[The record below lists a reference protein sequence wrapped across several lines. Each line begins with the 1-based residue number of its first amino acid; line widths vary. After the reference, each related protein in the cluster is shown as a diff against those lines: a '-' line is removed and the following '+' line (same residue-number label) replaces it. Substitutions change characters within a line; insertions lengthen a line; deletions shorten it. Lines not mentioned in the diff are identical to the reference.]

1 MKEIIELKISGM
13 HCAGCVGTV
22 EGALR
27 KVDGVEEVIVN
38 LTLEKAT
45 ISGSV
50 DSANLLS
57 AVEKTGY
64 GAELLGSEVLLDLQ
78 VKIDEKVETAF
89 SQMKIAWGF
98 TIPAM
103 IWMGIHMISGK
114 TWLSMEGMEFGIFIL
129 SALVCFVP
137 GRVTLMSALKSAIHL
152 SPNMDVLIALGS
164 LAALS
169 TGIIKSYI
177 EIHSFAGVAG
187 MIMSF
192 HLTGR
197 YIETKARG
205 RSSEAIQKLIS
216 LGAKQATV
224 LNMEN
229 NEVQINVRSLIVG
242 QIVIVR
248 AGETVPTDGII
259 KEGCATID
267 ESIVTGES
275 VPVTKNIGDD
285 VIGGTICADST
296 IKVEVTKI
304 GSETFLAKVIQMVE
318 HAQTTKVPIQVF
330 ADRVV
335 AIFVPI
341 ILVLAI
347 STFFVWNLFP
357 TQMKQLAQIFS
368 DIFPWINL
376 DLSPM
381 GMAIYA
387 AIAVLVIACPC
398 ALGLATPT
406 ALMVGTGLGAENGI
420 LIRDGVAIQKLNE
433 VNLILFDKT
442 GTLTNGKP
450 IVKKVHQISN
460 IIENDLIRMA
470 ASLEKES
477 THPLANAIVKLAEE
491 NELGLDSVSE
501 IKVMPGKGI
510 SGKYGSA
517 TLKVGSAS
525 FIDYTTELAMAGTP
539 VFLSLN
545 DECIAIF
552 EIEDAVRSDSADT
565 ISSLKSAGYKC
576 VLVTGDKKE
585 IADTL
590 STQLNIDYVHAEVLP
605 DEKANIVNSY
615 QSEGFVVA
623 MVGDG
628 INDAPAIAQADVGIA
643 MGSGTDIAIETG
655 EIVLAKSD
663 LSAVLRATELA
674 NATFNTIKQNLFWA
688 FIYNIVAI
696 PLAFAGLLHPVI
708 AEVAMALS
716 SISVVGNSNRLSF
729 KDCMNKKYYETF
741 YSISYFD

>member
-1 MKEIIELKISGM
+1 MKETIELKISGM
-13 HCAGCVGTV
+13 HCAGCVGSV

-27 KVDGVEEVIVN
+27 EVDGVEDAIVN

-50 DSANLLS
+50 DSEGLLS
-57 AVEKTGY
+57 AVKKTGY
-64 GAELLGSEVLLDLQ
+64 GAELLKSEELLDLQ
-78 VKIDEKVETAF
+78 VKTDEKVETAF
-89 SQMKIAWGF
+89 SQMKVAWYF
-98 TIPAM
+98 TIPTM
-103 IWMGIHMISGK
+103 LWMGIHMVSGK
-114 TWLSMEGMEFGIFIL
+114 AWPSMEAMEFGIFIL
-129 SALVCFVP
+129 STIVCFVP
-137 GRVTLMSALKSAIHL
+137 GRVTIISAWKSAIYL

-177 EIHSFAGVAG
+177 EIHSFSGLAG

-229 NEVQINVRSLIVG
+229 NEVQINVQNLIVG

-259 KEGCATID
+259 KEGCATVD

-318 HAQTTKVPIQVF
+318 YAQTTKVPIQVF

-335 AIFVPI
+335 ANFVPV

-347 STFFVWNLFP
+347 STFFVWNFFP
-357 TQMKQLAQIFS
+357 NQMKQLAQIFS

-420 LIRDGVAIQKLNE
+420 LIRDGAAIQKLNE

-491 NELGLDSVSE
+491 NKLGLDSVSE

-590 STQLNIDYVHAEVLP
+590 SIQLNIDCVHAEVLP

-615 QSEGFVVA
+615 QSKGFVVA

-663 LSAVLRATELA
+663 LSAVLRATQLA

-716 SISVVGNSNRLSF
+716 SISVVGNSNRL
-729 KDCMNKKYYETF
+729 K
-741 YSISYFD
+741 SIKL

>member
-13 HCAGCVGTV
+13 HCAGCVGSV

-27 KVDGVEEVIVN
+27 KVDGVEEAIVN

-64 GAELLGSEVLLDLQ
+64 GAELLKSETLLDLQ

-114 TWLSMEGMEFGIFIL
+114 TWLSMEGMELGIFIL
-129 SALVCFVP
+129 SALVCFIP
-137 GRVTLMSALKSAIHL
+137 GRLTLMSAWKSAIHL

-205 RSSEAIQKLIS
+205 RSSEAIQKLMS
-216 LGAKQATV
+216 LEAKQATV

-229 NEVQINVRSLIVG
+229 NEVQINVQSLIVG

-248 AGETVPTDGII
+248 AGEVIPTDGII

-285 VIGGTICADST
+285 VIGGTICANST

-330 ADRVV
+330 ADRIV
-335 AIFVPI
+335 AIFVPV
-341 ILVLAI
+341 ILGLAI
-347 STFFVWNLFP
+347 STFFVWNFFP

-368 DIFPWINL
+368 DFFPWINL

-420 LIRDGVAIQKLNE
+420 LIRDGAAIQKLNE

-590 STQLNIDYVHAEVLP
+590 SIQLNIDHVHAEVLP

-716 SISVVGNSNRLSF
+716 SISVVGNSNRL
-729 KDCMNKKYYETF
+729 K
-741 YSISYFD
+741 SIKF

>member
-1 MKEIIELKISGM
+1 MKEIIELKITGM
-13 HCAGCVGTV
+13 HCAGCVGSV
-22 EGALR
+22 ENALR
-27 KVDGVEEVIVN
+27 KVNGVKEAIVN

-50 DSANLLS
+50 DSENLLS

-64 GAELLGSEVLLDLQ
+64 GAELLESNTPINLQ
-78 VKIDEKVETAF
+78 EKTDEKLDESFHNMNWAWMLTAP
-89 SQMKIAWGF
+89 
-98 TIPAM
+98 TM

-114 TWLSMEGMEFGIFIL
+114 TWPSMEGMEFGIFIL
-129 SALVCFVP
+129 SAIVCFVP
-137 GRVTLMSALKSAIHL
+137 GRVTLMSAWKSAIHL

-177 EIHSFAGVAG
+177 EIHSFSGLAG

-205 RSSEAIQKLIS
+205 RSSEAIQKLMS
-216 LGAKQATV
+216 LEAKQATV

-259 KEGCATID
+259 KEGCATVD

-318 HAQTTKVPIQVF
+318 YAQTTKVPIQVF

-335 AIFVPI
+335 ANFVPV

-347 STFFVWNLFP
+347 STFFVWNFFP
-357 TQMKQLAQIFS
+357 NQMKQLAQIFS

-420 LIRDGVAIQKLNE
+420 LIRDGAAIQKLNE

-491 NELGLDSVSE
+491 NKLGLDSVSE

-565 ISSLKSAGYKC
+565 ISSLKCAGYKC

-590 STQLNIDYVHAEVLP
+590 SIQLNIDCVHAEVLP

-615 QSEGFVVA
+615 QSKGFVVA

-663 LSAVLRATELA
+663 LSAVLRATQLA

-716 SISVVGNSNRLSF
+716 SISVVGNSNRL
-729 KDCMNKKYYETF
+729 K
-741 YSISYFD
+741 SIKF

>member
-1 MKEIIELKISGM
+1 MKETIELKISGM
-13 HCAGCVGTV
+13 HCAGCVGSV

-27 KVDGVEEVIVN
+27 KVEGVEEAIVN

-50 DSANLLS
+50 DSENLLS

-64 GAELLGSEVLLDLQ
+64 GAELLKSEAFLNLQ

-89 SQMKIAWGF
+89 SQMTAAWGF
-98 TIPAM
+98 TIPTM

-114 TWLSMEGMEFGIFIL
+114 TWPSMEGMEFGIFIL
-129 SALVCFVP
+129 SAIVCFVP
-137 GRVTLMSALKSAIHL
+137 GRVTLMSAWKSAIYL

-169 TGIIKSYI
+169 TGIINSYI
-177 EIHSFAGVAG
+177 EIHSFAGIAG

-229 NEVQINVRSLIVG
+229 NEVHIDVRSLVVG
-242 QIVIVR
+242 QIMIVR
-248 AGETVPTDGII
+248 AGEVVPTDGII

-267 ESIVTGES
+267 VSIVTGES
-275 VPVTKNIGDD
+275 VPVTKNIGDN
-285 VIGGTICADST
+285 VIGGTICSDST

-304 GSETFLAKVIQMVE
+304 GAETFLAKVIQMVE

-335 AIFVPI
+335 AIFVPV
-341 ILVLAI
+341 ILALAI
-347 STFFVWNLFP
+347 STFFVWNFFP
-357 TQMKQLAQIFS
+357 NQMKQLAQIFS

-376 DLSPM
+376 GLSPM

-420 LIRDGVAIQKLNE
+420 LIRDGAAIQKLNE

-442 GTLTNGKP
+442 GTLTSGKP
-450 IVKKVHQISN
+450 NVKKVHQISN
-460 IIENDLIRMA
+460 IMENDLIRIA

-491 NELGLDSVSE
+491 KELGLDPVSE
-501 IKVMPGKGI
+501 IEVMSGKGI

-525 FIDYTTELAMAGTP
+525 FIDYTTELAMGGTP

-552 EIEDAVRSDSADT
+552 EIEDAVRSDSAET

-576 VLVTGDKKE
+576 VLVTGDKKN

-590 STQLNIDYVHAEVLP
+590 STQLDIDYVHAEVLP

-615 QSEGFVVA
+615 QNEGFVVA

-663 LSAVLRATELA
+663 LSAVLRATQLA

-708 AEVAMALS
+708 AEAAMALS
-716 SISVVGNSNRLSF
+716 SISVVGNSNRLKSV
-729 KDCMNKKYYETF
+729 NL
-741 YSISYFD
+741 

>member
-13 HCAGCVGTV
+13 HCAGCVGSV

-27 KVDGVEEVIVN
+27 KVDGVEEAIVN

-50 DSANLLS
+50 DSEDLLS

-64 GAELLGSEVLLDLQ
+64 GAELLKSEAFLDLQ

-89 SQMKIAWGF
+89 SQMTAAWGF
-98 TIPAM
+98 TIPTM

-114 TWLSMEGMEFGIFIL
+114 TWLSMEGMELGIFIL
-129 SALVCFVP
+129 SALVCFIP
-137 GRVTLMSALKSAIHL
+137 GRLTLMSAWKSAIHL

-205 RSSEAIQKLIS
+205 RSSEAIQKLMS

-229 NEVQINVRSLIVG
+229 NEVQINVQSLIVG

-275 VPVTKNIGDD
+275 VPVTKNIGDN

-304 GSETFLAKVIQMVE
+304 GSETFLAKVIHMVE
-318 HAQTTKVPIQVF
+318 YAQTTKVPIQVF
-330 ADRVV
+330 ADRIV
-335 AIFVPI
+335 AIFVPV
-341 ILVLAI
+341 ILGLAI
-347 STFFVWNLFP
+347 STFFVWNFFP

-368 DIFPWINL
+368 DFFPWINL

-442 GTLTNGKP
+442 GTLTSGKP
-450 IVKKVHQISN
+450 NVKKVHQISN
-460 IIENDLIRMA
+460 IMENDLIRMA

-491 NELGLDSVSE
+491 NELELDPISE
-501 IKVMPGKGI
+501 IEVMSGKGI

-552 EIEDAVRSDSADT
+552 EIEDAVRSDSVDT

-585 IADTL
+585 IANTL
-590 STQLNIDYVHAEVLP
+590 STQLNIDHIHAEVHP

-663 LSAVLRATELA
+663 LSAVLRATQLA

-688 FIYNIVAI
+688 FFYNIVAI
-696 PLAFAGLLHPVI
+696 PLAFSGLLHPVI
-708 AEVAMALS
+708 AEAAMALS
-716 SISVVGNSNRLSF
+716 SISVVGNSNRL
-729 KDCMNKKYYETF
+729 K
-741 YSISYFD
+741 SIKF

>member
-1 MKEIIELKISGM
+1 MKETIELKISGM
-13 HCAGCVGTV
+13 HCAGCVGSV

-27 KVDGVEEVIVN
+27 KVYGVEEAIVN

-50 DSANLLS
+50 NLENLLS

-64 GAELLGSEVLLDLQ
+64 GAELLKSEAFLDLQ

-89 SQMKIAWGF
+89 SQMTAAWGF
-98 TIPAM
+98 TIPTM

-114 TWLSMEGMEFGIFIL
+114 TWPSIEGMEFGIFIL
-129 SALVCFVP
+129 SAIVCFVP
-137 GRVTLMSALKSAIHL
+137 GRVTLMSAWKSAIYL

-169 TGIIKSYI
+169 TGIINSYI
-177 EIHSFAGVAG
+177 EIHSYAGIAG

-216 LGAKQATV
+216 HGAKQATV

-248 AGETVPTDGII
+248 AGETIPTDGII

-285 VIGGTICADST
+285 VIGGTICTDST

-335 AIFVPI
+335 AIFVPV

-347 STFFVWNLFP
+347 STFFVWNFFP
-357 TQMKQLAQIFS
+357 NQMKQLAQIS
-368 DIFPWINL
+368 TDIFPWINL
-376 DLSPM
+376 DLSPT
-381 GMAIYA
+381 GIAIYA

-420 LIRDGVAIQKLNE
+420 LIRDGAAIQKLNE
-433 VNLILFDKT
+433 VNLIIFDKT

-450 IVKKVHQISN
+450 KVKKVHQISN
-460 IIENDLIRMA
+460 IMENDLIRMA

-477 THPLANAIVKLAEE
+477 THPLANAIVKLAEK
-491 NELGLDSVSE
+491 NELRLDPVSE
-501 IKVMPGKGI
+501 IKVIPGKGI
-510 SGKYGSA
+510 SGNYGSKM
-517 TLKVGSAS
+517 LKVGSAS
-525 FIDYTTELAMAGTP
+525 FVDYTTELDMTGTP

-552 EIEDAVRSDSADT
+552 EIEDTIRSDSADT
-565 ISSLKSAGYKC
+565 ISSLKSSGYKC

-585 IADTL
+585 IANTL
-590 STQLNIDYVHAEVLP
+590 SSQLNIDSIHAEVHP
-605 DEKANIVNSY
+605 DEKANIVDSY
-615 QSEGFVVA
+615 QSKGFVVA

-643 MGSGTDIAIETG
+643 MGGGTDIAIETG
-655 EIVLAKSD
+655 EIVLVKSN
-663 LSAVLRATELA
+663 LSAVLRATQLA

-696 PLAFAGLLHPVI
+696 PIAFAGLLHPVI
-708 AEVAMALS
+708 AEAAMALS
-716 SISVVGNSNRLSF
+716 SISVVGNSNRLKSVKF
-729 KDCMNKKYYETF
+729 
-741 YSISYFD
+741 

>member
-1 MKEIIELKISGM
+1 MKETIELKISGM
-13 HCAGCVGTV
+13 HCAGCVGSV

-27 KVDGVEEVIVN
+27 KVDGVEEAIVN

-50 DSANLLS
+50 DSENLLS

-64 GAELLGSEVLLDLQ
+64 GAELLKSEAFLNLQ

-89 SQMKIAWGF
+89 SQMIAAWGF
-98 TIPAM
+98 TIPTM

-114 TWLSMEGMEFGIFIL
+114 TWPSMEGMEFGIFIL
-129 SALVCFVP
+129 SAIVCFVP
-137 GRVTLMSALKSAIHL
+137 GRVTLMSAWKSAIYL

-169 TGIIKSYI
+169 TGIINSYI
-177 EIHSFAGVAG
+177 EIHSFAGIAG

-229 NEVQINVRSLIVG
+229 NEVHIDVRSLVVG
-242 QIVIVR
+242 QIMIVR
-248 AGETVPTDGII
+248 AGEVVPTDGII

-267 ESIVTGES
+267 VSIVTGES

-335 AIFVPI
+335 AIFVPV

-347 STFFVWNLFP
+347 STFFVWNFFP
-357 TQMKQLAQIFS
+357 NQMKQLAQIFS

-420 LIRDGVAIQKLNE
+420 LIRDGAAIQKLNE

-442 GTLTNGKP
+442 GTLTSGKP
-450 IVKKVHQISN
+450 NVKKVHQISN
-460 IIENDLIRMA
+460 IMENDLIRMA

-491 NELGLDSVSE
+491 KELGLDPVSE
-501 IKVMPGKGI
+501 IEVMSGKGI

-525 FIDYTTELAMAGTP
+525 FIDYTTELAMGGTP

-552 EIEDAVRSDSADT
+552 EIEDAVRSDSAET

-576 VLVTGDKKE
+576 VLVTGDKKN

-590 STQLNIDYVHAEVLP
+590 STQLDIDYVHAEVLP

-615 QSEGFVVA
+615 QNEGFVVA

-663 LSAVLRATELA
+663 LSAVLRATQLA

-708 AEVAMALS
+708 AEAAMALS
-716 SISVVGNSNRLSF
+716 SISVVGNSNRLKSV
-729 KDCMNKKYYETF
+729 NL
-741 YSISYFD
+741 

>member
-1 MKEIIELKISGM
+1 MKETIELKISGM
-13 HCAGCVGTV
+13 HCAGCVGSV

-27 KVDGVEEVIVN
+27 KVEGVEEAIVN

-50 DSANLLS
+50 DSEGLLS

-64 GAELLGSEVLLDLQ
+64 GAELLKSEAFLNLQ

-89 SQMKIAWGF
+89 SQMIAAWGF
-98 TIPAM
+98 TIPTM

-114 TWLSMEGMEFGIFIL
+114 TWPSMEGMEFGIFIL
-129 SALVCFVP
+129 SAIVCFVP
-137 GRVTLMSALKSAIHL
+137 GRVTLMSAWKSAIYL

-169 TGIIKSYI
+169 TGIINSYI
-177 EIHSFAGVAG
+177 EIHSFAGIAG

-229 NEVQINVRSLIVG
+229 NEVHIDVRSLVVG
-242 QIVIVR
+242 QIMIVR
-248 AGETVPTDGII
+248 AGEVVPTDGII

-267 ESIVTGES
+267 VSIVTGES

-335 AIFVPI
+335 AIFVPV
-341 ILVLAI
+341 ILALAI
-347 STFFVWNLFP
+347 STFFVWNFFP
-357 TQMKQLAQIFS
+357 NQMKQLAQIFS

-376 DLSPM
+376 GLSPM

-420 LIRDGVAIQKLNE
+420 LIRDGAAIQKLNE

-442 GTLTNGKP
+442 GTLTSGKP
-450 IVKKVHQISN
+450 NVKKVHQISN
-460 IIENDLIRMA
+460 IMENDLIRMA

-491 NELGLDSVSE
+491 KELGLDPVSE
-501 IKVMPGKGI
+501 IEVMSGKGI

-525 FIDYTTELAMAGTP
+525 FIDYTTELAMGGTP

-552 EIEDAVRSDSADT
+552 EIEDAVRSDSAET

-576 VLVTGDKKE
+576 VLVTGDKKN

-590 STQLNIDYVHAEVLP
+590 STQLDIDYVHAEVLP

-615 QSEGFVVA
+615 QNEGFVVA

-663 LSAVLRATELA
+663 LSAVLRATQLA

-708 AEVAMALS
+708 AEAAMALS
-716 SISVVGNSNRLSF
+716 SISVVGNSNRLKSV
-729 KDCMNKKYYETF
+729 NL
-741 YSISYFD
+741 

>member
-13 HCAGCVGTV
+13 HCAGCVGSV

-27 KVDGVEEVIVN
+27 KVDGVEEAIVN

-50 DSANLLS
+50 DSENLLS

-64 GAELLGSEVLLDLQ
+64 GAELLKSEAFLDLQ

-205 RSSEAIQKLIS
+205 RSSEAIQKLMS

-285 VIGGTICADST
+285 VIGGTICANST

-335 AIFVPI
+335 AIFVPV
-341 ILVLAI
+341 ILILAI
-347 STFFVWNLFP
+347 STFFVWNFFP

-368 DIFPWINL
+368 DFFPWINL

-442 GTLTNGKP
+442 GTLTSGKP
-450 IVKKVHQISN
+450 NVKKVHQISN
-460 IIENDLIRMA
+460 IMENDLIRMA

-491 NELGLDSVSE
+491 NELELDPISE
-501 IKVMPGKGI
+501 IEVMSGKGI

-525 FIDYTTELAMAGTP
+525 FINYTTELAMAGTP

-590 STQLNIDYVHAEVLP
+590 SIQLNIDHVHAEVLP

-663 LSAVLRATELA
+663 LSAVLRATQLA

-716 SISVVGNSNRLSF
+716 SISVVGNSNRL
-729 KDCMNKKYYETF
+729 K
-741 YSISYFD
+741 SIKF

>member
-1 MKEIIELKISGM
+1 MKETIELKISGM
-13 HCAGCVGTV
+13 HCAGCVGSV

-27 KVDGVEEVIVN
+27 KVDGVEEAIVN

-45 ISGSV
+45 IYGSV
-50 DSANLLS
+50 NSENLLS

-64 GAELLGSEVLLDLQ
+64 GAELLKSEAFLDLQ

-89 SQMKIAWGF
+89 SQMTAAWGF
-98 TIPAM
+98 TIPTM

-114 TWLSMEGMEFGIFIL
+114 TWPSIEGMEFGIFIL
-129 SALVCFVP
+129 SAIVCFVP
-137 GRVTLMSALKSAIHL
+137 GGVTLMSAWKSAIYL

-169 TGIIKSYI
+169 TGIINSYI
-177 EIHSFAGVAG
+177 EIHSYAGIAG

-216 LGAKQATV
+216 HGAKQATV

-248 AGETVPTDGII
+248 AGETIPTDGII

-285 VIGGTICADST
+285 VIGGTICTDST

-335 AIFVPI
+335 AIFVPV

-347 STFFVWNLFP
+347 STFFVWNFFP
-357 TQMKQLAQIFS
+357 NQMKQLAQIS
-368 DIFPWINL
+368 TDIFPWINL
-376 DLSPM
+376 DLSPT
-381 GMAIYA
+381 GIAIYA

-420 LIRDGVAIQKLNE
+420 LIRDGAAIQKLNE
-433 VNLILFDKT
+433 VNLIIFDKT

-450 IVKKVHQISN
+450 KVKKVHQISN
-460 IIENDLIRMA
+460 IMENDLIRMA

-477 THPLANAIVKLAEE
+477 THPLANAIVKLAEK
-491 NELGLDSVSE
+491 NELRLDPVSE
-501 IKVMPGKGI
+501 IKVIPGKGI
-510 SGKYGSA
+510 SGDYGSKM
-517 TLKVGSAS
+517 LKVGSAS
-525 FIDYTTELAMAGTP
+525 FVDYTTELDMTGTP

-552 EIEDAVRSDSADT
+552 EIEDTIRSDSADT
-565 ISSLKSAGYKC
+565 ISSLKSSGYKC

-585 IADTL
+585 IANTL
-590 STQLNIDYVHAEVLP
+590 SSQLNIDSIHAEVHP
-605 DEKANIVNSY
+605 DEKANIVDSY
-615 QSEGFVVA
+615 QSKGFVVA

-643 MGSGTDIAIETG
+643 MGGGTDIAIETG
-655 EIVLAKSD
+655 EIVLVK
-663 LSAVLRATELA
+663 
-674 NATFNTIKQNLFWA
+674 
-688 FIYNIVAI
+688 
-696 PLAFAGLLHPVI
+696 
-708 AEVAMALS
+708 
-716 SISVVGNSNRLSF
+716 
-729 KDCMNKKYYETF
+729 
-741 YSISYFD
+741 

>member
-13 HCAGCVGTV
+13 HCAGCVGSV

-27 KVDGVEEVIVN
+27 KVDGVEEAIVN

-50 DSANLLS
+50 DSENLLS

-64 GAELLGSEVLLDLQ
+64 GAELLKSEAFLDLQ

-89 SQMKIAWGF
+89 SQMTAAWGF
-98 TIPAM
+98 TIPTM
-103 IWMGIHMISGK
+103 IWMGIDMISGK
-114 TWLSMEGMEFGIFIL
+114 TWPSMEGMEFGIFIL
-129 SALVCFVP
+129 SAIVCFVP
-137 GRVTLMSALKSAIHL
+137 GRVTLMSAWKSAIHL

-205 RSSEAIQKLIS
+205 RSSEAIQKLMS

-229 NEVQINVRSLIVG
+229 NEVQINVQSLIVG

-248 AGETVPTDGII
+248 AGEVIPTDGII

-285 VIGGTICADST
+285 VIGGTICANST

-330 ADRVV
+330 ADRIV
-335 AIFVPI
+335 AIFVPV
-341 ILVLAI
+341 ILGLAI
-347 STFFVWNLFP
+347 STFFVWNFFP

-368 DIFPWINL
+368 EFFPWVNL
-376 DLSPM
+376 DLSPT

-420 LIRDGVAIQKLNE
+420 LIRDGAAIQKLNE

-491 NELGLDSVSE
+491 NELELDSVSE

-510 SGKYGSA
+510 SGKYGNA

-552 EIEDAVRSDSADT
+552 EIEDAVRSDSAYT

-590 STQLNIDYVHAEVLP
+590 SIQLNIDHVHAEVLP
-605 DEKANIVNSY
+605 DEKTNIVNSY

-655 EIVLAKSD
+655 EIILAKSD
-663 LSAVLRATELA
+663 LNAVLRAAELA

-688 FIYNIVAI
+688 FIYNVIAI

-716 SISVVGNSNRLSF
+716 SISVVGNSNRL
-729 KDCMNKKYYETF
+729 K
-741 YSISYFD
+741 SIKF

>member
-1 MKEIIELKISGM
+1 MKETIELKISGM
-13 HCAGCVGTV
+13 HCAGCVGSV

-27 KVDGVEEVIVN
+27 KVDGVEEAIVN

-50 DSANLLS
+50 NLENLLS

-64 GAELLGSEVLLDLQ
+64 GAELLKSEAFLDLQ

-89 SQMKIAWGF
+89 SQMTAAWGF
-98 TIPAM
+98 TIPTM

-114 TWLSMEGMEFGIFIL
+114 TWPSIEGMEFGIFIL
-129 SALVCFVP
+129 SAIVCFVP
-137 GRVTLMSALKSAIHL
+137 GRVTLMSAWKSAIYL

-169 TGIIKSYI
+169 TGIINSYI
-177 EIHSFAGVAG
+177 EIHSYAGIAG

-248 AGETVPTDGII
+248 AGETIPTDGII

-285 VIGGTICADST
+285 VIGGTICTDST

-335 AIFVPI
+335 AIFVPV

-347 STFFVWNLFP
+347 STFFVWNFFP
-357 TQMKQLAQIFS
+357 NQMKQLAQIS
-368 DIFPWINL
+368 TDIFPWINL
-376 DLSPM
+376 DLSPT
-381 GMAIYA
+381 GIAIYA

-420 LIRDGVAIQKLNE
+420 LIRDGAAIQKLNE
-433 VNLILFDKT
+433 VNLIIFDKT

-450 IVKKVHQISN
+450 KVKKVHQISN
-460 IIENDLIRMA
+460 IMENDLIRMA

-477 THPLANAIVKLAEE
+477 THPLANAIVKLAEK
-491 NELGLDSVSE
+491 NELRLDPVSE
-501 IKVMPGKGI
+501 IKVIPGKGI
-510 SGKYGSA
+510 SGNYGSKM
-517 TLKVGSAS
+517 LKVGSAS
-525 FIDYTTELAMAGTP
+525 FVDYTTELDMTGTP

-552 EIEDAVRSDSADT
+552 EIEDTIRSDSADT
-565 ISSLKSAGYKC
+565 ISSLKSSGYKC

-585 IADTL
+585 IANTL
-590 STQLNIDYVHAEVLP
+590 SSQLNIDSIHAEVHP
-605 DEKANIVNSY
+605 DEKANIVDSY
-615 QSEGFVVA
+615 QSKGFVVA

-643 MGSGTDIAIETG
+643 MGGGTDIAIETG
-655 EIVLAKSD
+655 EIVLVKSN
-663 LSAVLRATELA
+663 LSAVLRATQLA

-696 PLAFAGLLHPVI
+696 PIAFAGLLHPVI
-708 AEVAMALS
+708 AEAAMALS
-716 SISVVGNSNRLSF
+716 SISVVGNSNRLKSVKF
-729 KDCMNKKYYETF
+729 
-741 YSISYFD
+741 

>member
-1 MKEIIELKISGM
+1 MKEIIELKITGM
-13 HCAGCVGTV
+13 HCAGCVGSV
-22 EGALR
+22 ENALR
-27 KVDGVEEVIVN
+27 KVNGVKEAIVN

-50 DSANLLS
+50 DSENLLS

-64 GAELLGSEVLLDLQ
+64 GAELLESNTPINLQ
-78 VKIDEKVETAF
+78 EKTDEKLDESFHNMNWAWMLTAP
-89 SQMKIAWGF
+89 
-98 TIPAM
+98 TM

-114 TWLSMEGMEFGIFIL
+114 TWPSMEGMEFGIFIL
-129 SALVCFVP
+129 SAIVCFVP
-137 GRVTLMSALKSAIHL
+137 GRVTLMSAWKSAIHL

-177 EIHSFAGVAG
+177 ETHSFSGLAG

-197 YIETKARG
+197 SIETKARG

-229 NEVQINVRSLIVG
+229 NEVQINVQNLIVG

-259 KEGCATID
+259 KEGCATVD

-318 HAQTTKVPIQVF
+318 YAQTTKVPIQVF

-335 AIFVPI
+335 ANFVPV

-347 STFFVWNLFP
+347 STFFVWNFFP
-357 TQMKQLAQIFS
+357 NQMKQLAQIFS

-420 LIRDGVAIQKLNE
+420 LIRDGAAIQKLNE

-491 NELGLDSVSE
+491 NKLGLDSVSE

-565 ISSLKSAGYKC
+565 ISSLKCAGYKC

-590 STQLNIDYVHAEVLP
+590 SIQLNIDCVHAEVLP

-615 QSEGFVVA
+615 QSKGFVVA

-663 LSAVLRATELA
+663 LSAVLRATQLA

-716 SISVVGNSNRLSF
+716 SISVVGNSNRL
-729 KDCMNKKYYETF
+729 K
-741 YSISYFD
+741 SIKL

>member
-1 MKEIIELKISGM
+1 MKEIIELKITGM
-13 HCAGCVGTV
+13 HCAGCVGSV
-22 EGALR
+22 ENALR
-27 KVDGVEEVIVN
+27 KVNGVKEAIVN

-50 DSANLLS
+50 DSENLLS

-64 GAELLGSEVLLDLQ
+64 GAELLESNTPINLQ
-78 VKIDEKVETAF
+78 EKTDEKLDESFHNMNWAWMLTAP
-89 SQMKIAWGF
+89 
-98 TIPAM
+98 TM

-114 TWLSMEGMEFGIFIL
+114 TWPSMEGMEFGIFIL
-129 SALVCFVP
+129 SAIVCFVP
-137 GRVTLMSALKSAIHL
+137 GRVTLMSAWKSAIHL

-177 EIHSFAGVAG
+177 EIHSFSGLAG

-229 NEVQINVRSLIVG
+229 NEVQINVQNLIVG

-259 KEGCATID
+259 KEGCATVD

-318 HAQTTKVPIQVF
+318 YAQTTKVPIQVF

-335 AIFVPI
+335 ANFVPV

-347 STFFVWNLFP
+347 STFFVWNFFP
-357 TQMKQLAQIFS
+357 NQMKQLAQIFS

-420 LIRDGVAIQKLNE
+420 LIRDGAAIQKLNE

-491 NELGLDSVSE
+491 NKLGLDSVSE

-590 STQLNIDYVHAEVLP
+590 SIQLNIDCVHAEVLP
-605 DEKANIVNSY
+605 EEKANIVNSY

-663 LSAVLRATELA
+663 LSAVLRATQLA

-716 SISVVGNSNRLSF
+716 SISVVGNSNRL
-729 KDCMNKKYYETF
+729 K
-741 YSISYFD
+741 SIKF

>member
-13 HCAGCVGTV
+13 HCAGCVGSV

-27 KVDGVEEVIVN
+27 KVDGVEEAIVN

-45 ISGSV
+45 ISGSA

-114 TWLSMEGMEFGIFIL
+114 TWLSMEGMELGIFIL
-129 SALVCFVP
+129 SALVCFIP
-137 GRVTLMSALKSAIHL
+137 GRLTLMSAWKSAIHL

-205 RSSEAIQKLIS
+205 RSSEAIQKLMS

-229 NEVQINVRSLIVG
+229 NEVQINVQSLIVG

-248 AGETVPTDGII
+248 AGEVIPTDGII

-285 VIGGTICADST
+285 VIGGTICANST

-330 ADRVV
+330 ADRIV
-335 AIFVPI
+335 AIFVPV
-341 ILVLAI
+341 ILGLAI
-347 STFFVWNLFP
+347 STFFVWNFFP

-368 DIFPWINL
+368 EFFPWINL

-420 LIRDGVAIQKLNE
+420 LIRDGAAIQKLNE

-590 STQLNIDYVHAEVLP
+590 SIQLNIDHVHAEVLP

-688 FIYNIVAI
+688 FIYNIIAI

-716 SISVVGNSNRLSF
+716 SISVVGNSNRL
-729 KDCMNKKYYETF
+729 K
-741 YSISYFD
+741 SIKF

>member
-1 MKEIIELKISGM
+1 MKETIELKISGM
-13 HCAGCVGTV
+13 HCAGCVGSV

-27 KVDGVEEVIVN
+27 KVDGVEEAIVN

-50 DSANLLS
+50 DSENLLS

-64 GAELLGSEVLLDLQ
+64 GAELLKSEAFLDLQ

-89 SQMKIAWGF
+89 SQMTAAWGF
-98 TIPAM
+98 TIPTM

-114 TWLSMEGMEFGIFIL
+114 TWPSMEGMEFGIFIL
-129 SALVCFVP
+129 SAIVCFVP
-137 GRVTLMSALKSAIHL
+137 GRVTLMSAWKSAIYL

-169 TGIIKSYI
+169 TGIINSYI
-177 EIHSFAGVAG
+177 EIHSFAGIAG

-205 RSSEAIQKLIS
+205 RSSEAIQKLMS

-229 NEVQINVRSLIVG
+229 NEVQINVQSLIVG

-285 VIGGTICADST
+285 VIGGTICSDST

-304 GSETFLAKVIQMVE
+304 GSKTFLAKVIQMVE

-335 AIFVPI
+335 AIFVPV

-347 STFFVWNLFP
+347 STFFVWNFFP

-442 GTLTNGKP
+442 GTLTSGKP
-450 IVKKVHQISN
+450 NVKKVHQISN
-460 IIENDLIRMA
+460 IMENDLIRMA

-477 THPLANAIVKLAEE
+477 THPLANAIVKLAEKK
-491 NELGLDSVSE
+491 ELGLDPVSE
-501 IKVMPGKGI
+501 IEVMSGKGI

-585 IADTL
+585 IANTL
-590 STQLNIDYVHAEVLP
+590 STQLNIDHIHAEVHP

-663 LSAVLRATELA
+663 LSAVLRATQLA

-708 AEVAMALS
+708 AEAAMALS
-716 SISVVGNSNRLSF
+716 SISVVGNSNRLKSV
-729 KDCMNKKYYETF
+729 NL
-741 YSISYFD
+741 

>member
-1 MKEIIELKISGM
+1 MKETIELKISGM
-13 HCAGCVGTV
+13 HCAGCVGSV

-27 KVDGVEEVIVN
+27 KVDGVEEAIVN

-50 DSANLLS
+50 DSENLLS

-64 GAELLGSEVLLDLQ
+64 GAELLKSEAFLNLQ

-89 SQMKIAWGF
+89 SQMTAAWGF
-98 TIPAM
+98 TIPTM

-114 TWLSMEGMEFGIFIL
+114 TWPSMEGMEFGIFIL
-129 SALVCFVP
+129 SAIVCFVP
-137 GRVTLMSALKSAIHL
+137 GRVTLMSAWKSAIYL

-169 TGIIKSYI
+169 TGIINSYI
-177 EIHSFAGVAG
+177 EIHSFAGIAG

-229 NEVQINVRSLIVG
+229 NEVHIDVRSLVVG
-242 QIVIVR
+242 QIMIVR
-248 AGETVPTDGII
+248 AGEVVPTDGII

-267 ESIVTGES
+267 VSIVTGES
-275 VPVTKNIGDD
+275 VPVTKNIGDN
-285 VIGGTICADST
+285 VIGGTICSDST

-335 AIFVPI
+335 AIFVPV
-341 ILVLAI
+341 ILALAI
-347 STFFVWNLFP
+347 STFFVWNFFP
-357 TQMKQLAQIFS
+357 NQMKQLAQIFS

-376 DLSPM
+376 GLSPM

-420 LIRDGVAIQKLNE
+420 LIRDGAAIQKLNE

-442 GTLTNGKP
+442 GTLTSGKP
-450 IVKKVHQISN
+450 NVKKVHQISN
-460 IIENDLIRMA
+460 IMENDLIRMA

-491 NELGLDSVSE
+491 KELGLDPVSE
-501 IKVMPGKGI
+501 IEVMSGKGI

-525 FIDYTTELAMAGTP
+525 FIDYTTELAMGGTP

-552 EIEDAVRSDSADT
+552 EIEDAVRSDSAET

-576 VLVTGDKKE
+576 VLVTGDKKN

-590 STQLNIDYVHAEVLP
+590 STQLDIDYVHAEVLP

-615 QSEGFVVA
+615 QNEGFVVA

-663 LSAVLRATELA
+663 LSAVLRATQLA

-708 AEVAMALS
+708 AEAAMALS
-716 SISVVGNSNRLSF
+716 SISVVGNSNRLKSV
-729 KDCMNKKYYETF
+729 NL
-741 YSISYFD
+741 

>member
-13 HCAGCVGTV
+13 HCAGCVGSV

-27 KVDGVEEVIVN
+27 KVDGVEEAIVN

-64 GAELLGSEVLLDLQ
+64 GIELLGSEVLLDLQ

-89 SQMKIAWGF
+89 SQIKIAWGF

-114 TWLSMEGMEFGIFIL
+114 TWLSMEGMELGIFIL
-129 SALVCFVP
+129 SALVCFIP
-137 GRVTLMSALKSAIHL
+137 GRLTLMSAWKSAIHL

-205 RSSEAIQKLIS
+205 RSSEAIQKLMS

-229 NEVQINVRSLIVG
+229 NEVQINVQSLIVG
-242 QIVIVR
+242 QIVIIR
-248 AGETVPTDGII
+248 AGEVIPTDGII

-285 VIGGTICADST
+285 VIGGTICANST

-330 ADRVV
+330 ADRIV
-335 AIFVPI
+335 AIFVPV
-341 ILVLAI
+341 ILGLAI
-347 STFFVWNLFP
+347 STFFVWNFFP

-368 DIFPWINL
+368 EFFPWVNL
-376 DLSPM
+376 DLSPT

-450 IVKKVHQISN
+450 IVKKVHQIYN

-491 NELGLDSVSE
+491 NELELDSVSE

-510 SGKYGSA
+510 SGKYGNA

-590 STQLNIDYVHAEVLP
+590 SIQLNIDHVHAEVLP
-605 DEKANIVNSY
+605 DEKVNIVNSY

-655 EIVLAKSD
+655 EIILAKSD

-688 FIYNIVAI
+688 FIYNVIAI

-708 AEVAMALS
+708 AEAAMALS
-716 SISVVGNSNRLSF
+716 SISVVGNSNRL
-729 KDCMNKKYYETF
+729 K
-741 YSISYFD
+741 SIKF

>member
-1 MKEIIELKISGM
+1 MKETIELKISGM
-13 HCAGCVGTV
+13 HCAGCVGSV

-27 KVDGVEEVIVN
+27 KVDGVEEAIVN

-50 DSANLLS
+50 NLENLLS

-64 GAELLGSEVLLDLQ
+64 GAELLKSEAFLDLQ

-89 SQMKIAWGF
+89 SQMTAAWGF
-98 TIPAM
+98 TIPTM

-114 TWLSMEGMEFGIFIL
+114 TWPSIEGMEFGIFIL
-129 SALVCFVP
+129 SAIVCFVP
-137 GRVTLMSALKSAIHL
+137 GRVTLMSAWKSAIYL

-169 TGIIKSYI
+169 TGIINSYI
-177 EIHSFAGVAG
+177 EIHSFAGIAG

-248 AGETVPTDGII
+248 AGETIPTDGII

-285 VIGGTICADST
+285 VIGGTICTDST

-335 AIFVPI
+335 AIFVPV

-347 STFFVWNLFP
+347 STFFVWNFFP
-357 TQMKQLAQIFS
+357 NQMKQLAQIS
-368 DIFPWINL
+368 TDIFPWINL
-376 DLSPM
+376 DLSPT
-381 GMAIYA
+381 GIAIYA

-420 LIRDGVAIQKLNE
+420 LIRDGAAIQKLNE
-433 VNLILFDKT
+433 VNLIIFDKT

-450 IVKKVHQISN
+450 KVKKVHQISN
-460 IIENDLIRMA
+460 IMENDLIRMA

-477 THPLANAIVKLAEE
+477 THPLANAIVKLAEK
-491 NELGLDSVSE
+491 NELRLDPVSE
-501 IKVMPGKGI
+501 IKVIPGKGI
-510 SGKYGSA
+510 SGNYGSKM
-517 TLKVGSAS
+517 LKVGSAS
-525 FIDYTTELAMAGTP
+525 FVDYTTELDMTGTP

-552 EIEDAVRSDSADT
+552 EIEDTIRSDSADT
-565 ISSLKSAGYKC
+565 ISSLKSSGYKC

-585 IADTL
+585 IANTL
-590 STQLNIDYVHAEVLP
+590 SSQLNIDSIHAEVHP
-605 DEKANIVNSY
+605 DEKANIVDSY
-615 QSEGFVVA
+615 QSKGFVVA

-663 LSAVLRATELA
+663 LSAVLRATQLA

-696 PLAFAGLLHPVI
+696 PIAFAGLLHPVI
-708 AEVAMALS
+708 AEAAMALS
-716 SISVVGNSNRLSF
+716 SISVVGNSNRL
-729 KDCMNKKYYETF
+729 K
-741 YSISYFD
+741 SIKF

>member
-13 HCAGCVGTV
+13 HCAGCVGSV

-27 KVDGVEEVIVN
+27 KVDGVEEAIVN

-137 GRVTLMSALKSAIHL
+137 GRVTLMSAWKSAIHL

-229 NEVQINVRSLIVG
+229 NEVQINVQSLIVG

-248 AGETVPTDGII
+248 AGEVIPTDGII

-275 VPVTKNIGDD
+275 VPITKNIGDD

-330 ADRVV
+330 ADRIV
-335 AIFVPI
+335 AIFVPV
-341 ILVLAI
+341 ILGLAI
-347 STFFVWNLFP
+347 STFFVWNFFP

-420 LIRDGVAIQKLNE
+420 LIRDGVAIQKLNK

-442 GTLTNGKP
+442 GTLTSGKP
-450 IVKKVHQISN
+450 NVKKVHQISN
-460 IIENDLIRMA
+460 IMENDLIRMA

-491 NELGLDSVSE
+491 NELELDPISE
-501 IKVMPGKGI
+501 IEVMSGKGI

-552 EIEDAVRSDSADT
+552 EIEDAVRSDSVDT

-643 MGSGTDIAIETG
+643 MGSGTDIAMETG
-655 EIVLAKSD
+655 EIVLAHSD
-663 LSAVLRATELA
+663 LKAVLRATRLA
-674 NATFNTIKQNLFWA
+674 NATFKKIKQNLFWA
-688 FIYNIVAI
+688 FIYNIVVI
-696 PLAFAGLLHPVI
+696 PLAFAGVLHPVI
-708 AEVAMALS
+708 AEAAMALS
-716 SISVVGNSNRLSF
+716 SINVVGNSNRL
-729 KDCMNKKYYETF
+729 K
-741 YSISYFD
+741 SIKFF

>member
-13 HCAGCVGTV
+13 HCAGCVGSV

-27 KVDGVEEVIVN
+27 KVDGVEEAIVN

-50 DSANLLS
+50 DSENLLS

-64 GAELLGSEVLLDLQ
+64 GAELLKSEAFLDLQ

-114 TWLSMEGMEFGIFIL
+114 TWPSMEGMELGIFIL
-129 SALVCFVP
+129 SALVCFIP
-137 GRVTLMSALKSAIHL
+137 GRLTLMSAWKSAIHL

-205 RSSEAIQKLIS
+205 RSSEAIQKLMS

-248 AGETVPTDGII
+248 AGEIVPTDGII

-285 VIGGTICADST
+285 VIGGTICANST

-330 ADRVV
+330 ADRIV
-335 AIFVPI
+335 AIFVPV
-341 ILVLAI
+341 ILGLAI
-347 STFFVWNLFP
+347 STFFVWNFFP

-368 DIFPWINL
+368 EFFPWVNL
-376 DLSPM
+376 DLSPT

-420 LIRDGVAIQKLNE
+420 LIRDGAAIQKLNE

-491 NELGLDSVSE
+491 NELELDSVSE

-510 SGKYGSA
+510 SGKYGNA

-590 STQLNIDYVHAEVLP
+590 SIQLNIDHVHAEVLP
-605 DEKANIVNSY
+605 DEKTNIVNSY

-716 SISVVGNSNRLSF
+716 SIV
-729 KDCMNKKYYETF
+729 
-741 YSISYFD
+741 

>member
-1 MKEIIELKISGM
+1 MKEIIELKITGM
-13 HCAGCVGTV
+13 HCAGCVGSV
-22 EGALR
+22 ENALR
-27 KVDGVEEVIVN
+27 KVNGVKEAIVN

-50 DSANLLS
+50 DSENLLS

-64 GAELLGSEVLLDLQ
+64 GAELLESNTPINLQ
-78 VKIDEKVETAF
+78 EKTDEKLDESFHNMNWAWMLTAP
-89 SQMKIAWGF
+89 
-98 TIPAM
+98 TM

-114 TWLSMEGMEFGIFIL
+114 TWPSMEGMEFGIFIL
-129 SALVCFVP
+129 SAIVCFVP
-137 GRVTLMSALKSAIHL
+137 GRVTLMSAWKSAIHL

-177 EIHSFAGVAG
+177 EIHSFSGLAG

-216 LGAKQATV
+216 LGAEQATV
-224 LNMEN
+224 LNMAT
-229 NEVQINVRSLIVG
+229 NEVQINVQRLILG

-248 AGETVPTDGII
+248 SGETFPTDGII
-259 KEGCATID
+259 KEGCATVD

-318 HAQTTKVPIQVF
+318 YAQTTKVPIQVF

-335 AIFVPI
+335 ANFVPV

-347 STFFVWNLFP
+347 STFFVWNFFP
-357 TQMKQLAQIFS
+357 NQMKQLAQIFS

-420 LIRDGVAIQKLNE
+420 LIRDGAAIQKLNE

-491 NELGLDSVSE
+491 NKLGLDSVSE

-565 ISSLKSAGYKC
+565 ISSLKCAGYKC

-590 STQLNIDYVHAEVLP
+590 SIQLNIDCVHAEVLP

-615 QSEGFVVA
+615 QSKGFVVA

-663 LSAVLRATELA
+663 LSAVLRATQLA

-716 SISVVGNSNRLSF
+716 SISVVGNSNRL
-729 KDCMNKKYYETF
+729 K
-741 YSISYFD
+741 SIKF

>member
-13 HCAGCVGTV
+13 HCAGCVGSV

-27 KVDGVEEVIVN
+27 KVDGVEEAIVN

-114 TWLSMEGMEFGIFIL
+114 TWLSMEGMELGIFIL
-129 SALVCFVP
+129 SALVCFIP
-137 GRVTLMSALKSAIHL
+137 GRLTLMSAWKSAIHL

-205 RSSEAIQKLIS
+205 RSSEAIQKLMS

-229 NEVQINVRSLIVG
+229 NEVQINVQSLIVG

-248 AGETVPTDGII
+248 AGEVIPTDGII

-285 VIGGTICADST
+285 VIGGTICANST

-330 ADRVV
+330 ADRIV
-335 AIFVPI
+335 AIFVPV
-341 ILVLAI
+341 ILGLAI
-347 STFFVWNLFP
+347 STFFVWNFFP

-368 DIFPWINL
+368 EFFPWVNL
-376 DLSPM
+376 DLSPT

-420 LIRDGVAIQKLNE
+420 LIRDGAAIQKLNE

-491 NELGLDSVSE
+491 NELELDSVSE

-510 SGKYGSA
+510 SGKYGNA

-539 VFLSLN
+539 VCLSLN

-590 STQLNIDYVHAEVLP
+590 SIQLNIDHVHAEVLP

-655 EIVLAKSD
+655 EIILAKSD

-716 SISVVGNSNRLSF
+716 SISVVGNSNRL
-729 KDCMNKKYYETF
+729 K
-741 YSISYFD
+741 SIKF

>member
-1 MKEIIELKISGM
+1 MKEIIELKITGM
-13 HCAGCVGTV
+13 HCAGCVGSV
-22 EGALR
+22 ENALR
-27 KVDGVEEVIVN
+27 KVNGVKEAIVN

-50 DSANLLS
+50 DSENLLS

-64 GAELLGSEVLLDLQ
+64 GAELLESNTPINLQ
-78 VKIDEKVETAF
+78 EKTDEKLDESFHNMNWAWMLTAP
-89 SQMKIAWGF
+89 
-98 TIPAM
+98 TM

-114 TWLSMEGMEFGIFIL
+114 TWPSMEGMEFGIFIL
-129 SALVCFVP
+129 SAIVCFVP
-137 GRVTLMSALKSAIHL
+137 GRVTLMSAWKSAIHL

-177 EIHSFAGVAG
+177 EIHSFSGLAG

-229 NEVQINVRSLIVG
+229 NEVQINVQNLIVG

-259 KEGCATID
+259 KEGCATVD

-318 HAQTTKVPIQVF
+318 YAQTTKVPIQVF

-335 AIFVPI
+335 ANFVPV

-347 STFFVWNLFP
+347 STFFVWNFFP
-357 TQMKQLAQIFS
+357 NQMKQLAQIFS

-420 LIRDGVAIQKLNE
+420 LIRDGAAIQKLNE

-491 NELGLDSVSE
+491 NKLGLDSVSE

-565 ISSLKSAGYKC
+565 ISSLKCAGYKC

-590 STQLNIDYVHAEVLP
+590 SIQLNIDCVHAEVLP

-615 QSEGFVVA
+615 QSKGFVVA

-663 LSAVLRATELA
+663 LSAVLRATQLA

-716 SISVVGNSNRLSF
+716 SISVVGNSNRL
-729 KDCMNKKYYETF
+729 K
-741 YSISYFD
+741 SIKF

>member
-1 MKEIIELKISGM
+1 MKETIELKISGM
-13 HCAGCVGTV
+13 HCAGCVGSV

-27 KVDGVEEVIVN
+27 KVEGVEEAIVN

-50 DSANLLS
+50 DSEGLLS
-57 AVEKTGY
+57 AVKKTGY
-64 GAELLGSEVLLDLQ
+64 GAELLKSEAFLNLQ

-89 SQMKIAWGF
+89 SQMIAAWGF
-98 TIPAM
+98 TIPTM

-114 TWLSMEGMEFGIFIL
+114 TWPSMEGMEFGIFIL
-129 SALVCFVP
+129 SAIVCFVP
-137 GRVTLMSALKSAIHL
+137 GRVTLMSAWKSAIYL

-169 TGIIKSYI
+169 TGIINSYI
-177 EIHSFAGVAG
+177 EIHSFAGIAG

-229 NEVQINVRSLIVG
+229 NEVHIDVRSLVVG
-242 QIVIVR
+242 QIMIVR
-248 AGETVPTDGII
+248 AGEVVPTDGII

-267 ESIVTGES
+267 VSIVTGES
-275 VPVTKNIGDD
+275 VPVTKNIGDN
-285 VIGGTICADST
+285 VIGGTICSDST

-304 GSETFLAKVIQMVE
+304 GAETFLAKVIQMVE

-335 AIFVPI
+335 AIFVPV
-341 ILVLAI
+341 ILALAI
-347 STFFVWNLFP
+347 STFFVWNFFP
-357 TQMKQLAQIFS
+357 NQMKQLAQIFS

-376 DLSPM
+376 GLSPM

-420 LIRDGVAIQKLNE
+420 LIRDGAAIQKLNE

-442 GTLTNGKP
+442 GTLTSGKP
-450 IVKKVHQISN
+450 NVKKVHQISN
-460 IIENDLIRMA
+460 IMENDLIRMA

-491 NELGLDSVSE
+491 KELGLDPVSE
-501 IKVMPGKGI
+501 IEVMSGKGI

-525 FIDYTTELAMAGTP
+525 FIDYTTELAMGGTP

-552 EIEDAVRSDSADT
+552 EIEDAVRSDSAET

-576 VLVTGDKKE
+576 VLVTGDKKN

-590 STQLNIDYVHAEVLP
+590 STQLDIDYVHAEVLP

-615 QSEGFVVA
+615 QNEGFVVA

-663 LSAVLRATELA
+663 LSAVLRATQLA

-708 AEVAMALS
+708 AEAAMALS
-716 SISVVGNSNRLSF
+716 SISVVGNSNRLKSV
-729 KDCMNKKYYETF
+729 NL
-741 YSISYFD
+741 

>member
-1 MKEIIELKISGM
+1 MKETIELKISGM
-13 HCAGCVGTV
+13 HCAGCVGSV

-27 KVDGVEEVIVN
+27 KVYGVEEAIVN

-45 ISGSV
+45 IYGSV
-50 DSANLLS
+50 NSENLLS

-64 GAELLGSEVLLDLQ
+64 GAELLKSEAFLDLQ

-89 SQMKIAWGF
+89 SQMTAAWGF
-98 TIPAM
+98 TIPTM

-114 TWLSMEGMEFGIFIL
+114 TWPSIEGMEFGIFIL
-129 SALVCFVP
+129 SAIVCFVP
-137 GRVTLMSALKSAIHL
+137 GRVTLMSAWKSAIYL

-169 TGIIKSYI
+169 TGIINSYI
-177 EIHSFAGVAG
+177 EIHSYAGIAG

-242 QIVIVR
+242 QIVIVH
-248 AGETVPTDGII
+248 AGETIPTDGII

-285 VIGGTICADST
+285 VIGGTICTDST

-318 HAQTTKVPIQVF
+318 YAQTTKVPIQVF

-335 AIFVPI
+335 AIFVPV

-347 STFFVWNLFP
+347 STFFVWNFFP
-357 TQMKQLAQIFS
+357 NQMKQLAQIS
-368 DIFPWINL
+368 TDIFPWINL
-376 DLSPM
+376 DLSPT
-381 GMAIYA
+381 GIAIYA

-420 LIRDGVAIQKLNE
+420 LIRDGAAIQKLNE
-433 VNLILFDKT
+433 VNLIIFDKT

-450 IVKKVHQISN
+450 KVKKVHQISN
-460 IIENDLIRMA
+460 IMENDLIRMA

-477 THPLANAIVKLAEE
+477 THPLANAIVKLAEK
-491 NELGLDSVSE
+491 NELRLDPVSE
-501 IKVMPGKGI
+501 IKVIPGKGI
-510 SGKYGSA
+510 SGDYGSKM
-517 TLKVGSAS
+517 LKVGSAS
-525 FIDYTTELAMAGTP
+525 FVDYTTELDMTGTP

-552 EIEDAVRSDSADT
+552 EIEDTIRSDSADT
-565 ISSLKSAGYKC
+565 ISSLKSSGYKC

-585 IADTL
+585 IANTL
-590 STQLNIDYVHAEVLP
+590 SSQLNIDSIHAEVHP
-605 DEKANIVNSY
+605 DEKANIVDSY
-615 QSEGFVVA
+615 QSKGFVVA

-643 MGSGTDIAIETG
+643 MGGGTDIAIETG
-655 EIVLAKSD
+655 EIVLVKSN
-663 LSAVLRATELA
+663 LSAVLRATQLA

-696 PLAFAGLLHPVI
+696 PIAFAGLLHPVI

-716 SISVVGNSNRLSF
+716 SISVVGNSNRL
-729 KDCMNKKYYETF
+729 K
-741 YSISYFD
+741 SIKF

>member
-1 MKEIIELKISGM
+1 MKETIELKISGM
-13 HCAGCVGTV
+13 HCAGCVGSV

-27 KVDGVEEVIVN
+27 KVDGVEEAIVN

-50 DSANLLS
+50 NLENLLS

-64 GAELLGSEVLLDLQ
+64 GAELLKSEAFLDLQ

-89 SQMKIAWGF
+89 SQMTAAWGF
-98 TIPAM
+98 TIPTM

-114 TWLSMEGMEFGIFIL
+114 TWPSIEGMEFGIFIL
-129 SALVCFVP
+129 SAIVCFVP
-137 GRVTLMSALKSAIHL
+137 GGVTLMSAWKSAIYL

-169 TGIIKSYI
+169 TGIINSYI
-177 EIHSFAGVAG
+177 EIHSYAGIAG

-216 LGAKQATV
+216 HGAKQATV

-248 AGETVPTDGII
+248 AGETIPTDGII

-285 VIGGTICADST
+285 VIGGTICTDST

-335 AIFVPI
+335 AIFVPV

-347 STFFVWNLFP
+347 STFFVWNFFP
-357 TQMKQLAQIFS
+357 NQMKQLAQIS
-368 DIFPWINL
+368 TDIFPWINL
-376 DLSPM
+376 DLSPT
-381 GMAIYA
+381 GIAIYA

-420 LIRDGVAIQKLNE
+420 LIRDGAAIQKLNE
-433 VNLILFDKT
+433 VNLIIFDKT

-450 IVKKVHQISN
+450 KVKKVHQISN
-460 IIENDLIRMA
+460 IVENDLIRMA

-477 THPLANAIVKLAEE
+477 THPLANAIVKLAEK
-491 NELGLDSVSE
+491 NELRLDPVSE
-501 IKVMPGKGI
+501 IKVIPGKGI
-510 SGKYGSA
+510 SGNYGSKM
-517 TLKVGSAS
+517 LKVGSAS
-525 FIDYTTELAMAGTP
+525 FVDYTTELDMTGTP

-552 EIEDAVRSDSADT
+552 EIEDTIRSDSADT
-565 ISSLKSAGYKC
+565 ISSLKSSGYKC

-585 IADTL
+585 IANTL
-590 STQLNIDYVHAEVLP
+590 SSQLNIDSIHAEVHP
-605 DEKANIVNSY
+605 DEKANIVDSY
-615 QSEGFVVA
+615 QSKGFVVA

-643 MGSGTDIAIETG
+643 MGGGTDIAIETG
-655 EIVLAKSD
+655 EIVLVKSN
-663 LSAVLRATELA
+663 LSAVLRATQLA

-696 PLAFAGLLHPVI
+696 PIAFAGLLHPVI

-716 SISVVGNSNRLSF
+716 SISVVGNSNRL
-729 KDCMNKKYYETF
+729 K
-741 YSISYFD
+741 SIKF

>member
-13 HCAGCVGTV
+13 HCAGCVGSV

-27 KVDGVEEVIVN
+27 KVDGVEEAIVN

-89 SQMKIAWGF
+89 SQIKIAWGF

-114 TWLSMEGMEFGIFIL
+114 TWLSMEGMELGIFIL
-129 SALVCFVP
+129 SALVCFIP
-137 GRVTLMSALKSAIHL
+137 GRLTLMSAWKSAIHL

-205 RSSEAIQKLIS
+205 RSSEAIQKLMS

-229 NEVQINVRSLIVG
+229 NEVQINVQSLIVG
-242 QIVIVR
+242 QIVIIR
-248 AGETVPTDGII
+248 AGEVIPTDGII

-285 VIGGTICADST
+285 VIGGTICANST

-330 ADRVV
+330 ADRIV
-335 AIFVPI
+335 AIFVPV
-341 ILVLAI
+341 ILGLAI
-347 STFFVWNLFP
+347 STFFVWNFFP

-368 DIFPWINL
+368 EFFLWVNL
-376 DLSPM
+376 DLSPT

-420 LIRDGVAIQKLNE
+420 LIRDGAAIQKLNE

-491 NELGLDSVSE
+491 NELELDSVSE

-510 SGKYGSA
+510 SGKYGNA

-590 STQLNIDYVHAEVLP
+590 SIQLNIDHVHAEVLP
-605 DEKANIVNSY
+605 DEKVNIVNSY

-688 FIYNIVAI
+688 FIYNVIAI

-708 AEVAMALS
+708 AEAAMALS
-716 SISVVGNSNRLSF
+716 SISVVGNSNRL
-729 KDCMNKKYYETF
+729 K
-741 YSISYFD
+741 SIKF

>member
-1 MKEIIELKISGM
+1 MKETIELKISGM
-13 HCAGCVGTV
+13 HCAGCVGSV

-27 KVDGVEEVIVN
+27 KVEGVEEAIVN

-50 DSANLLS
+50 DSEGLLS

-64 GAELLGSEVLLDLQ
+64 GAELLKSEAFLNLQ

-89 SQMKIAWGF
+89 SQMIAAWGF
-98 TIPAM
+98 TIPTM

-114 TWLSMEGMEFGIFIL
+114 TWPSMEGMEFGIFIL
-129 SALVCFVP
+129 SAIVCFVP
-137 GRVTLMSALKSAIHL
+137 GRVTLMSAWKSAIYL

-169 TGIIKSYI
+169 TGIINSYI
-177 EIHSFAGVAG
+177 EIHSFAGIAG

-229 NEVQINVRSLIVG
+229 NEVHIDVRSLVVG
-242 QIVIVR
+242 QIMIVR
-248 AGETVPTDGII
+248 AGEVVPTDGII

-267 ESIVTGES
+267 VSIVTGES
-275 VPVTKNIGDD
+275 VPVTKNIGDN
-285 VIGGTICADST
+285 VIGGTICSDST

-304 GSETFLAKVIQMVE
+304 GAETFLAKVIQMVE

-335 AIFVPI
+335 AIFVPV
-341 ILVLAI
+341 ILALAI
-347 STFFVWNLFP
+347 STFFVWNFFP
-357 TQMKQLAQIFS
+357 NQMKQLAQIFS

-376 DLSPM
+376 GLSPM

-420 LIRDGVAIQKLNE
+420 LIRDGAAIQKLNE

-442 GTLTNGKP
+442 GTLTSGKP
-450 IVKKVHQISN
+450 NVKKVHQISN
-460 IIENDLIRMA
+460 IMENDLIRMA

-491 NELGLDSVSE
+491 KELGLDPVSE
-501 IKVMPGKGI
+501 IEVMSGKGI

-525 FIDYTTELAMAGTP
+525 FIDYTTELAMGGTP

-552 EIEDAVRSDSADT
+552 EIEDAVRSDSAET

-576 VLVTGDKKE
+576 VLVTGDKKN

-590 STQLNIDYVHAEVLP
+590 STQLDIDYVHAEVLP

-615 QSEGFVVA
+615 QNEGFVVA

-663 LSAVLRATELA
+663 LSAVLRATQLA

-708 AEVAMALS
+708 AEAAMALS
-716 SISVVGNSNRLSF
+716 SISVVGNSNRLKSV
-729 KDCMNKKYYETF
+729 NL
-741 YSISYFD
+741 

>member
-1 MKEIIELKISGM
+1 MKETIELKISGM
-13 HCAGCVGTV
+13 HCAGCVGSV

-27 KVDGVEEVIVN
+27 KVYGVEEAIVN

-50 DSANLLS
+50 NLENLLS

-64 GAELLGSEVLLDLQ
+64 GAELLKSEAFLDLQ

-89 SQMKIAWGF
+89 SQMTAAWGF
-98 TIPAM
+98 TIPTM

-114 TWLSMEGMEFGIFIL
+114 TWPSIEGMEFGIFIL
-129 SALVCFVP
+129 SAIVCFVP
-137 GRVTLMSALKSAIHL
+137 GRVTLMSAWKSAIYL

-169 TGIIKSYI
+169 TGIINSYI
-177 EIHSFAGVAG
+177 EIHSYAGIAG

-242 QIVIVR
+242 QMVIVR
-248 AGETVPTDGII
+248 AGETIPTDGII

-285 VIGGTICADST
+285 VIGGTICTDST

-335 AIFVPI
+335 AIFVPV

-347 STFFVWNLFP
+347 STFFVWNFFP
-357 TQMKQLAQIFS
+357 NQMKQLAQIS
-368 DIFPWINL
+368 TDIFPWINL
-376 DLSPM
+376 DLSPT
-381 GMAIYA
+381 GIAIYA

-420 LIRDGVAIQKLNE
+420 LIRDGAAIQKLNE
-433 VNLILFDKT
+433 VNLIIFDKT

-450 IVKKVHQISN
+450 KVKKVHQISN
-460 IIENDLIRMA
+460 IMENDLIRMA

-477 THPLANAIVKLAEE
+477 THPLANAIVKLAEK
-491 NELGLDSVSE
+491 NELRLDPVSE
-501 IKVMPGKGI
+501 IKVIPGKGI
-510 SGKYGSA
+510 SGNYGSKM
-517 TLKVGSAS
+517 LKVGSAS
-525 FIDYTTELAMAGTP
+525 FVDYTTELAMTGTP

-552 EIEDAVRSDSADT
+552 EIEDTIRSDSADT
-565 ISSLKSAGYKC
+565 ISSLKSSGYKC

-585 IADTL
+585 IANTL
-590 STQLNIDYVHAEVLP
+590 SSQLNIDSIHAEVHP
-605 DEKANIVNSY
+605 DEKANIVDSY
-615 QSEGFVVA
+615 QSKGFVVA

-643 MGSGTDIAIETG
+643 MGGGTDIAIETG
-655 EIVLAKSD
+655 EIVLVKSN
-663 LSAVLRATELA
+663 LSAVLRATQLA

-696 PLAFAGLLHPVI
+696 PIAFAGLLHPVI
-708 AEVAMALS
+708 AEAAMALS
-716 SISVVGNSNRLSF
+716 SISVVGNSNRL
-729 KDCMNKKYYETF
+729 K
-741 YSISYFD
+741 SIKF

>member
-13 HCAGCVGTV
+13 HCAGCVGSV

-27 KVDGVEEVIVN
+27 KVDGVEEAIVN

-50 DSANLLS
+50 DSENLLS

-64 GAELLGSEVLLDLQ
+64 GAELLKSEAFLDLQ

-114 TWLSMEGMEFGIFIL
+114 TWLSMEGMELGIFIL
-129 SALVCFVP
+129 SALVCFIP
-137 GRVTLMSALKSAIHL
+137 GRVTLMSAWKSAIHL

-205 RSSEAIQKLIS
+205 RSSEAIQKLMS

-229 NEVQINVRSLIVG
+229 NEVQINVQSLIVG

-248 AGETVPTDGII
+248 AGEVIPTDGII

-285 VIGGTICADST
+285 VIGGTICANST

-330 ADRVV
+330 ADRIV
-335 AIFVPI
+335 AIFVPV
-341 ILVLAI
+341 ILGLAI
-347 STFFVWNLFP
+347 STFFVWNFFP

-368 DIFPWINL
+368 EFFPWINL
-376 DLSPM
+376 DLSPT

-420 LIRDGVAIQKLNE
+420 LIRDGAAIQKLNE

-491 NELGLDSVSE
+491 NELELDSVSE

-590 STQLNIDYVHAEVLP
+590 SIQLNIDHVHAEVLP

-655 EIVLAKSD
+655 EIILAKSD

-716 SISVVGNSNRLSF
+716 SISVVGNSNRL
-729 KDCMNKKYYETF
+729 K
-741 YSISYFD
+741 SIKF

>member
-13 HCAGCVGTV
+13 HCAGCVGSV

-27 KVDGVEEVIVN
+27 KVDGVEEAIVN

-64 GAELLGSEVLLDLQ
+64 GAELLESEVLLDLQ

-89 SQMKIAWGF
+89 SQMKIAWSF

-114 TWLSMEGMEFGIFIL
+114 TWLSMEGMELGIFIL
-129 SALVCFVP
+129 SALVCFIP
-137 GRVTLMSALKSAIHL
+137 GRVTLMSAWKSAIHL

-177 EIHSFAGVAG
+177 EIHSFAGIAG

-205 RSSEAIQKLIS
+205 RSSEAIQKLMS

-229 NEVQINVRSLIVG
+229 NEVQINVQSLIVG

-248 AGETVPTDGII
+248 AGEVIPTDGII

-285 VIGGTICADST
+285 VIGGTICANST

-330 ADRVV
+330 ADRIV
-335 AIFVPI
+335 AIFVPV
-341 ILVLAI
+341 ILGLAI
-347 STFFVWNLFP
+347 STFFVWNFFP

-376 DLSPM
+376 GLSPM

-420 LIRDGVAIQKLNE
+420 LIRDGAAIQKLNE

-491 NELGLDSVSE
+491 NELELDSVSE

-510 SGKYGSA
+510 SGKYGNA

-552 EIEDAVRSDSADT
+552 EIEDAVRSDSVDT

-590 STQLNIDYVHAEVLP
+590 SIQLNIDHVHAEVLP
-605 DEKANIVNSY
+605 DEKTNIVNSY

-708 AEVAMALS
+708 AEAAMALS
-716 SISVVGNSNRLSF
+716 SISVVGNSNRL
-729 KDCMNKKYYETF
+729 K
-741 YSISYFD
+741 SIKF

>member
-13 HCAGCVGTV
+13 HCAGCVGSV

-27 KVDGVEEVIVN
+27 KVDGVEEAIVN

-64 GAELLGSEVLLDLQ
+64 GAELLESEVLLDLQ

-114 TWLSMEGMEFGIFIL
+114 TWLSMEGMELGIFIL
-129 SALVCFVP
+129 SALVCFIP
-137 GRVTLMSALKSAIHL
+137 GRLTLMSAWKSAIHL

-205 RSSEAIQKLIS
+205 RSSEAIQKLMS

-229 NEVQINVRSLIVG
+229 NEVQINVQSLIVG

-248 AGETVPTDGII
+248 AGEVIPTDGII

-285 VIGGTICADST
+285 VIGGTICANST

-330 ADRVV
+330 ADRIVS
-335 AIFVPI
+335 IFVPV
-341 ILVLAI
+341 ILGLAI
-347 STFFVWNLFP
+347 STFFVWNFFP

-368 DIFPWINL
+368 DFFPWINL

-420 LIRDGVAIQKLNE
+420 LIRDGAAIQKLNE

-585 IADTL
+585 IADML
-590 STQLNIDYVHAEVLP
+590 SIQLNIDHVHAEVLP

-716 SISVVGNSNRLSF
+716 SISVVGNSNRL
-729 KDCMNKKYYETF
+729 K
-741 YSISYFD
+741 SIKF

>member
-1 MKEIIELKISGM
+1 MKETIGLKITGM
-13 HCAGCVGTV
+13 YCAGCVDTV

-27 KVDGVEEVIVN
+27 KVDGVEEAIVN

-50 DSANLLS
+50 NSENLLS

-64 GAELLGSEVLLDLQ
+64 GAELVKSEAFLNLQ

-89 SQMKIAWGF
+89 SQMTAAWGF
-98 TIPAM
+98 TIPTM

-114 TWLSMEGMEFGIFIL
+114 TWPSMEGMEFGIFIL
-129 SALVCFVP
+129 SAIVCFVP
-137 GRVTLMSALKSAIHL
+137 GRVTLMSAWKSAIYL

-169 TGIIKSYI
+169 TGIINSYI
-177 EIHSFAGVAG
+177 EIHSFAGIAG

-197 YIETKARG
+197 YIEIKARG

-248 AGETVPTDGII
+248 AGEIVPTDGII

-318 HAQTTKVPIQVF
+318 NAQTTKVPIQVF

-335 AIFVPI
+335 AIFVPV
-341 ILVLAI
+341 ILVFAI
-347 STFFVWNLFP
+347 STFFVWNFFP
-357 TQMKQLAQIFS
+357 NQMKQLAQIFS

-376 DLSPM
+376 GLSPM

-460 IIENDLIRMA
+460 IMENDLIRMA

-491 NELGLDSVSE
+491 NELGLDPVSE
-501 IKVMPGKGI
+501 IEVKPGKGI
-510 SGKYGSA
+510 SGKYGSS

-525 FIDYTTELAMAGTP
+525 FVDYTKELAMTGTP

-545 DECIAIF
+545 NECIAIF
-552 EIEDAVRSDSADT
+552 EIEDAIRSDSADT

-585 IADTL
+585 IANTL
-590 STQLNIDYVHAEVLP
+590 STQLNIDHIHAEVNP
-605 DEKANIVNSY
+605 DEKANIVGSY

-643 MGSGTDIAIETG
+643 MGSGTDIAIEAG
-655 EIVLAKSD
+655 EIILAKND
-663 LSAVLRATELA
+663 LSAVLRATQLA

-696 PLAFAGLLHPVI
+696 PMAFAGLLHPVI
-708 AEVAMALS
+708 AEAAMALS
-716 SISVVGNSNRLSF
+716 SISVVGNSNRL
-729 KDCMNKKYYETF
+729 K
-741 YSISYFD
+741 SIKF